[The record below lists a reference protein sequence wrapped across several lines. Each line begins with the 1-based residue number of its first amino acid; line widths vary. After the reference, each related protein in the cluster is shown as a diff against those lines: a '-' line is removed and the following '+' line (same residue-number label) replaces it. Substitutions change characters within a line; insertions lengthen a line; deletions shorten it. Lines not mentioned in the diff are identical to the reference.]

1 MGDLLL
7 PVGPRSMSS
16 WASHQRRSPRS
27 SEPGTDFFCPIGTPV
42 LAPANGRIYDTGN
55 SIVPAT
61 GRWVGVDL
69 DNGMRFRAMHL
80 SSIRRASGFVRRGE
94 VLGWSGA
101 SGYGEEDWSWNVAET
116 GGAHTHVT
124 LWPTHASN
132 FGYDRNGR
140 PYTVDFM
147 DYADTS
153 GSASGGGGDEDD
165 MSARAEQQIDA
176 VYKALFGPN
185 NGETATTSP
194 LGWQNVYGDVQSSAY
209 GLLPIVIHNQTL
221 IASQAGRLAAIEE
234 VVEQLAQGSG
244 AVLDMNAIS
253 AAAERGAKKA
263 LDGLVLTADVEG

>member
-7 PVGPRSMSS
+7 PVGARSSSS

-42 LAPANGRIYDTGN
+42 LAPANGRIYDSDD
-55 SIVPAT
+55 SIEEAT

-69 DNGMRFRAMHL
+69 DNGMRFRALHL

-124 LWPTHASN
+124 LWPTHASVY
-132 FGYDRNGR
+132 GYDRNGN

-165 MSARAEQQIDA
+165 MSAQAEAYISNMHA
-176 VYKALFGPN
+176 ALFGPQSIGGVDLKWPN
-185 NGETATTSP
+185 KDGARRAE
-194 LGWQNVYGDVQSSAY
+194 YGVLDIIIY
-209 GLLPIVIHNQTL
+209 NQQL
-221 IASQAGRLAAIEE
+221 IASLTGQLAAMAA
-234 VVEQLAQGSG
+234 VVEQLATANG
-244 AVLDMNAIS
+244 AVLDMKAIED
-253 AAAERGAKKA
+253 AAERGAKDA
-263 LDGLVLTADVEG
+263 LRGLVLTADTDG